1 MIYRT
6 FVVGNCPV
14 EPLVADLL
22 LGRPPRTY
30 SRPYC
35 LNARH
40 FIYCSL
46 NEENDTTQDV
56 VL

>member
-6 FVVGNCPV
+6 FVGGNCPV

-22 LGRPPRTY
+22 LGRSPRTY

-46 NEENDTTQDV
+46 
-56 VL
+56 